1 MTTTGINRAHV
12 LAITRA
18 DLRQLRESR
27 DFWVPLAV
35 IASFMFVVVPAVMLW
50 VISTVQDP
58 VLLSRLVD
66 VVGRLPAPLRSKL
79 AGTPP
84 EIQASYTLAVYFF
97 APLATLVPLTISS
110 SISANTFVG
119 ERERGSG
126 EFLAHSPASTSEI
139 YLGKLIASLLP
150 GYVTAAS
157 GIVVYSVV
165 VNLILAPRTDGVLF
179 PTGNWWVFMLWVV
192 PPLLAMAIAL
202 ILSISSRVS
211 SGASAQQASSL
222 IALPIVILAY
232 GVSERSLFGSPWL
245 AWLVGFLAWIGTA
258 IAIWRG
264 AGSLQRERLLGI

>member
-1 MTTTGINRAHV
+1 M

-18 DLRQLRESR
+18 DLRQLRESK

-35 IASFMFVVVPAVMLW
+35 IASFMFIVVPAVMLW
-50 VISTVQDP
+50 VISTVKDP

-66 VVGRLPAPLRSKL
+66 VVGRLPRPLRSKL
-79 AGTPP
+79 AGAPP
-84 EIQASYTLAVYFF
+84 EVQASYTLAIYFF
-97 APLATLVPLTISS
+97 APLVTLVPLTISS

-126 EFLAHSPASTSEI
+126 EFLAHSPASTAEI
-139 YLGKLIASLLP
+139 YVGKLLAALLP
-150 GYVTAAS
+150 GYLTAAS
-157 GIVVYSVV
+157 GVVVYSLI

-192 PPLLAMAIAL
+192 PPLIAMAIAL

-211 SGASAQQASSL
+211 SGAAAQQASSL

-232 GVSERSLFGSPWL
+232 AVSERSLFGSPWL
-245 AWLVGFLAWIGTA
+245 AWLVGLLAWAGTA
-258 IAIWRG
+258 VAVRRG
-264 AGSLQRERLLGI
+264 ALSLRRERLLGV

>member
-1 MTTTGINRAHV
+1 MRATIS
-12 LAITRA
+12 ASCA
-18 DLRQLRESR
+18 SR

-35 IASFMFVVVPAVMLW
+35 IALFMFVVVPAVMLY

-58 VLLSRLVD
+58 KLLAKLVD
-66 VVGRLPAPLRSKL
+66 VVGRLPEPLRVRA

-97 APLATLVPLTISS
+97 APLVTLVPLTISS

-139 YLGKLIASLLP
+139 YLGKLIAALIP
-150 GYVTAAS
+150 GYITAI
-157 GIVVYSVV
+157 GGLVVYSAV
-165 VNLILAPRTDGVLF
+165 VNLIVSPRTDGVLF
-179 PTGNWWVFMLWVV
+179 PAGNWWVFMLWVM

-202 ILSISSRVS
+202 ILSISSRVT
-211 SGASAQQASSL
+211 SGAAAQQASSL

-232 GVSERSLFGSPWL
+232 AVSEKSLFGSASP
-245 AWLVGFLAWIGTA
+245 AWIVGPVA
-258 IAIWRG
+258 WAGAAFAIWRG
-264 AGSLQRERLLGI
+264 ASSLNRERLLGIGS